1 MSTNMSNISPL
12 GATAQQPAATLP
24 PGYVA
29 PPSSSSSNAGTLNSV
44 NANTFLQ
51 LLVSELQ
58 NQNPNNPANP
68 SQFLT
73 QTATFEEVQQ
83 LTSLQTSMTNLVTA
97 QQNTSATSLLGMQV
111 TGADSAGKSVSG
123 TVDGVELTSGGP
135 VLSVNGSKVSYS
147 SVTEVSQPPTG
158 TSSTGTSSTSSI
170 SSTGTS
176 STS

>member
-1 MSTNMSNISPL
+1 MSNISPL
-12 GATAQQPAATLP
+12 GATTQQPTATLP

-29 PPSSSSSNAGTLNSV
+29 PPSSSNSNAGTLNSV

-83 LTSLQTSMTNLVTA
+83 LTSLQTSMTSLVTA

-123 TVDGVELTSGGP
+123 TVNGVELTSGGP

-147 SVTEVSQPPTG
+147 SVTEVSQPT
-158 TSSTGTSSTSSI
+158 TSSAGTSSTSA
-170 SSTGTS
+170 TGTGS
-176 STS
+176 SS